1 MLRGCVDVDGRHH
14 GACLSDF
21 GVSQGHADQL
31 AVAIRSPI
39 AAQEEKHDGVAAMI
53 GEGPGLSGLVDER
66 EVRCN
71 HAATI
76 ARDRCAALC
85 SVHASRL
92 DLGRTDLLGRHPD
105 ATVHPDG
112 LTVHVAV
119 RHEMV
124 NEVGVLVRT
133 AETLGMQHLLAE

>member
-1 MLRGCVDVDGRHH
+1 MLRGCVDVDGRHN

-53 GEGPGLSGLVDER
+53 GEGPGLSCLVDEG
-66 EVRCN
+66 EVRCS

-76 ARDRCAALC
+76 ARDRCTAFR
-85 SVHASRL
+85 SVHPEAS
-92 DLGRTDLLGRHPD
+92 TS
-105 ATVHPDG
+105 DG
-112 LTVHVAV
+112 LIYLGAILMPPSI
-119 RHEMV
+119 RMV
-124 NEVGVLVRT
+124 SPF
-133 AETLGMQHLLAE
+133 M